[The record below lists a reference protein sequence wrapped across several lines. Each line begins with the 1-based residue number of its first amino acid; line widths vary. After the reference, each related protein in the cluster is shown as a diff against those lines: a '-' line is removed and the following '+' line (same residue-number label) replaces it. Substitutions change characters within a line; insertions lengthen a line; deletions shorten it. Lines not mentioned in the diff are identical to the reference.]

1 MFGLNQIV
9 GPSYFKEAPEDSLY
23 VTSRFL
29 TLQGEGPFAS
39 RVAYFIRLTKCSL
52 ACSWCDAFF
61 DEGDWMTFDEIEA
74 DIEQQI
80 SNYFEGNVPEYAR
93 SDEQVELLH
102 EDGVGPEFKH
112 ITRTKRDMV
121 LVLTGG
127 EPMLQKNIG
136 PFLERMNRIFKHTQI
151 ESNGTYLTK
160 IPDQTVL
167 VVSPKCSE
175 KNGKPFRYLA
185 PRKDVLARADVL
197 KFVVTADPD
206 SPYHDIPKWA
216 YEWHKETGR
225 DIYISPMNIYNDLPQ
240 KAKDIRDG
248 RNKIDIEDRSTADEV
263 ISFWEPGLLNMAE
276 NQKNHEHAGKLCIK
290 NGFVLNLQQHLY
302 VSLA

>member
-9 GPSYFKEAPEDSLY
+9 GPKYFETAPEEQLF

-29 TLQGEGPFAS
+29 TIQGEGPFAS

-61 DEGDWMTFDEIEA
+61 DEGDWMSFNEIEA
-74 DIEQQI
+74 DIEKQI
-80 SNYFEGNVPEYAR
+80 DTYFEGDVPDYAKNTF
-93 SDEQVELLH
+93 ELVKWPS
-102 EDGVGPEFKH
+102 GVSKEMPRKL
-112 ITRTKRDMV
+112 KDMV

-136 PFLERMNRIFKHTQI
+136 PFLTRMQNIFKHTQI
-151 ESNGTYLTK
+151 ESNGTFLTD
-160 IPDQTVL
+160 IPNSTVL

-175 KNGKPFRYLA
+175 KNGKPVRYLK
-185 PRKDVLARADVL
+185 PRPEVLERANVL
-197 KFVVTADPD
+197 KFVVSADLE
-206 SPYHDIPKWA
+206 SKYHDIPKWA
-216 YEWHKETGR
+216 YEWKERTGR

-240 KAKDIRDG
+240 KAKDVRDG
-248 RNKIDIEDRSTADEV
+248 RNRIDIEDRSTADEIV
-263 ISFWEPGLLNMAE
+263 SFWEPGLLNMTE
-276 NQKNHEHAGKLCIK
+276 NQKNHEYAGQLVVKH
-290 NGFVLNLQQHLY
+290 GFVLNLQQHLY